1 KKHHCLNKK
10 PLQTFHCR
18 RLNRAEVFDFGVL
31 SQGLF
36 NATATVEETGINN
49 FALKAALELNIFK
62 P

>member
-1 KKHHCLNKK
+1 
-10 PLQTFHCR
+10 
-18 RLNRAEVFDFGVL
+18 VFDFGVL

-36 NATATVEETGINN
+36 NATATIEETEIKN